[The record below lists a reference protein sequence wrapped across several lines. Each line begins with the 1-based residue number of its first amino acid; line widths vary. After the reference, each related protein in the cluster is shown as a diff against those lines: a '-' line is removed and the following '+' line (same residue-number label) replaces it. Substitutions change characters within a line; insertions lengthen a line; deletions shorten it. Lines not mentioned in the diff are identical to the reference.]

1 MYKCFIRRVED
12 DMRPLVKSAVQS
24 SSAQARKIK
33 RSELDAKSKS
43 KSKNA
48 APATNATSPPP
59 DPISK
64 HEGCPTEFQKSS
76 TSAPRRLNDIAQAPP
91 EFKKLPRGAKDGA
104 DNAKVVSGRDG
115 VLSMK
120 QKLMM
125 EEERDRVIARYRAL
139 KARRRMEGGG
149 GGERD
154 GGDDGDE

>member
-1 MYKCFIRRVED
+1 M
-12 DMRPLVKSAVQS
+12 QS

-43 KSKNA
+43 KSKNT
-48 APATNATSPPP
+48 APATDAASPPP

-64 HEGCPTEFQKSS
+64 HEGRPTEFQKSS

-91 EFKKLPRGAKDGA
+91 EFKKLPRGAKDRA
-104 DNAKVVSGRDG
+104 DNSKAVSGRDG

-125 EEERDRVIARYRAL
+125 EEERDKVIARYRAL
-139 KARRRMEGGG
+139 KARRRIEGGG

-154 GGDDGDE
+154 GGGDDGEE